1 MTGSK
6 GRYTNCTLSTASKTF
21 SLIRS
26 ALSSIFPAGLSLTK
40 PLAIP
45 DLGVAKA
52 PIAKVPIVSPRPFGP
67 SSPDIKGKLRNV
79 TVVKVC
85 GITNAEDAR
94 VAAEVGTDAV
104 GLVFAESPRR
114 VGVEEARRI
123 CLALPENVL
132 RVGVFVNSKPEEVLV
147 IAREVGLDLA
157 QLHGDETP
165 EGVTAV
171 RDGGVKVMKAL
182 RVRDAA
188 SLEALD
194 EYEAD
199 LFLLDA
205 YSEQARGGTGKRFDW
220 GLAKSLRGRDNI
232 VVSGGLGPENVREAV
247 ELFEPYGVDASSSLE
262 DEPGRKNDERVRR
275 FVLAARD

>member
-1 MTGSK
+1 MHPQH
-6 GRYTNCTLSTASKTF
+6 RFRAVLAICLAP
-21 SLIRS
+21 
-26 ALSSIFPAGLSLTK
+26 SSIPPVGLSLAK
-40 PLAIP
+40 PLTTP
-45 DLGVAKA
+45 DQSVAKA
-52 PIAKVPIVSPRPFGP
+52 PVVSLRPFWP
-67 SSPDIKGKLRNV
+67 SLPDIEGKLRTV

-85 GITNAEDAR
+85 GITNAGDAR

-132 RVGVFVNSKPEEVLV
+132 RVGVFVNSKPKEVLG

-171 RDGGVKVMKAL
+171 REGGVKVMKAL
-182 RVRDAA
+182 RVRDPA

-205 YSEQARGGTGKRFDW
+205 YSEKARGGTGKRFDW

-232 VVSGGLGPENVREAV
+232 VISGGLGPENVREAV